1 MNTANL
7 QMEGLLLAF
16 AALVGELQRK
26 GVLER
31 AEIEAALGR
40 AERGVSRRTGSISDA
55 NADAIRFPIRFL
67 AEAVGVGHDAAD
79 FQSVAAAVGRRK
91 DDAS

>member
-7 QMEGLLLAF
+7 QMEGLLLAV
-16 AALVGELQRK
+16 AALMGELQRK
-26 GVLER
+26 GLLETS
-31 AEIEAALGR
+31 EIEAALER
-40 AERGVSRRTGSISDA
+40 AERGAVRRAGTIPDA
-55 NADAIRFPIRFL
+55 NAEAIRFPIRFL
-67 AEAVGVGHDAAD
+67 AQAIGQANGAVD